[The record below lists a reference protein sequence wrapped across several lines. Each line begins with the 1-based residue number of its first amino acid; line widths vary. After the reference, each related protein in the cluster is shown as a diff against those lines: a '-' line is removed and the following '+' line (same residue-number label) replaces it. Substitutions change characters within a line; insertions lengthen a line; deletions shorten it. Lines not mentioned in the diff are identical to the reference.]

1 MKYTILGR
9 LSGLNEYVNA
19 NRHNRYKGAS
29 MKKEAENLISA
40 YLTPVVC
47 FKGPV
52 HIQFDWYEK
61 NKQRDKDNIASAK
74 KFIFDAL
81 VKKGILD
88 GDGWKHIEYF
98 TDSFAVDPKNPRV
111 EVVIEDYE
119 GGKQNGSKNK
129 D

>member
-1 MKYTILGR
+1 MKYTIYGR

-29 MKKEAENLISA
+29 MKKEAESLISA
-40 YLTPVVC
+40 YLTPVVH
-47 FKGPV
+47 FKKLV

-81 VKKGILD
+81 VKKGILE
-88 GDGWKHIEYF
+88 GDGWKHVDGF
-98 TDSFAVDPKNPRV
+98 TDNFYIDKDNPRIEITIT
-111 EVVIEDYE
+111 EVGNESRERY
-119 GGKQNGSKNK
+119 
-129 D
+129 